1 MWTLILCCYSSSG
14 ILLLMVP
21 LLPLLSLYIHTSQL
35 RDKTLLASQK
45 KVAALHK
52 CIRGQ
57 QLFFLPRLILLVI
70 DANVFVL
77 ITTNHAK
84 SFVVQLIDIS
94 QYFQRRYL
102 EFEYPFSIYQ
112 IIKKKKKKSK
122 QSIYTCNWKKRLELN
137 PRKNPKVLTLILQ
150 KPYKLTSQ

>member
-1 MWTLILCCYSSSG
+1 
-14 ILLLMVP
+14 MVP
-21 LLPLLSLYIHTSQL
+21 FLPLLSLYIHTSQL

-52 CIRGQ
+52 CIKGQ
-57 QLFFLPRLILLVI
+57 QPFFFFFLPRLILLVI

-94 QYFQRRYL
+94 
-102 EFEYPFSIYQ
+102 
-112 IIKKKKKKSK
+112 
-122 QSIYTCNWKKRLELN
+122 
-137 PRKNPKVLTLILQ
+137 
-150 KPYKLTSQ
+150 